1 MLKTQTD
8 RKSPCQDISFPHLW
22 EQRKET
28 AVQPL
33 PAVLLSAEGPY
44 SLLRALAINL
54 FWLGV
59 VAAVSAMMEAYFKAA
74 VTLCTRVFCNFGQSI
89 NVV

>member
-33 PAVLLSAEGPY
+33 PAILLSAEGPY
-44 SLLRALAINL
+44 SLLRAFVINL
-54 FWLGV
+54 FWLGAA
-59 VAAVSAMMEAYFKAA
+59 AAVRAMMEAYFRAA
-74 VTLCTRVFCNFGQSI
+74 VILCSHVFGNFGQSI

>member
-33 PAVLLSAEGPY
+33 PAVLQSAEGPY
-44 SLLRALAINL
+44 SLLRAFVVNL

-59 VAAVSAMMEAYFKAA
+59 VAAVCVMMEAYFREA
-74 VTLCTRVFCNFGQSI
+74 VILCSHLFCNFGQSI